1 MCFLTS
7 YCYNKVEMNKKKQSE
22 EIENANE
29 DPHFGKVLCFKELYS
44 HL

>member
-7 YCYNKVEMNKKKQSE
+7 YCRNKVRMKEKQSE

-29 DPHFGKVLCFKELYS
+29 DPHFGKVLCFKELHS